1 MPAETHTHMRS
12 TPQRVAGRGE
22 HGMTMVEVMV
32 AMVILLVGVLG
43 SITLLD
49 VGNHATT
56 DNTTRDAAV
65 ALAREQLETAREV
78 TFTALP
84 DVTNVAAKVTSVL
97 PGVLPATLFATTFA
111 QFIPGVGTFIVPA
124 RKFVTQRLGVQF
136 DSTLWTCVLDDPS
149 DGIGP
154 APGNACTPVSVASGG
169 GGSSGSGAGSPTL
182 PLNIL
187 GIGITGGGQ
196 VIEAVCALLGTRGS
210 VIDSLLG
217 TGGLL
222 APLVSTGADTTYC
235 AGKGNVAFDR
245 EPADAVAITTVVN
258 FTYPGSTR
266 TGSVTQRVV
275 VPGPRVTS

>member
-1 MPAETHTHMRS
+1 MRT
-12 TPQRVAGRGE
+12 TPQHPTGRGE

-32 AMVILLVGVLG
+32 AMVVLLVGVLG

-56 DNTTRDAAV
+56 DNVTRDAAV

-78 TFTALP
+78 NFEALP
-84 DVTNVAAKVTSVL
+84 DVTNVATKLTSTL
-97 PGVLPATLFATTFA
+97 PGVLPASLFATTFA
-111 QFIPGVGTFIVPA
+111 QFIPGVGTFTVPA
-124 RKFVTQRLGVQF
+124 QKFFTKRLGVQY

-154 APGNACTPVSVASGG
+154 APGNACTPVSVANGG
-169 GGSSGSGAGSPTL
+169 GGTTSSGGGSPTL
-182 PLNIL
+182 PLNLL
-187 GIGITGGGQ
+187 GIAITGGGD
-196 VIEAVCALLGTRGS
+196 VIAAVCNLLGTRGS
-210 VIDSLLG
+210 IVDSLLG
-217 TGGLL
+217 SGSLL
-222 APLVSTGADTTYC
+222 APLVSAGADTSFC

-245 EPADAVAITTVVN
+245 QPADAVAITTVVN

>member
-1 MPAETHTHMRS
+1 MPADTHTHMRT
-12 TPQRVAGRGE
+12 TPQHAAGRGE
-22 HGMTMVEVMV
+22 HGMTLVEVMV

-43 SITLLD
+43 SMTLLD
-49 VGNHATT
+49 VGNDATT
-56 DNTTRDAAV
+56 DNNTRDAAT

-84 DVTNVAAKVTSVL
+84 DVTSVATKLTATL
-97 PGVLPATLFATTFA
+97 PGALIASRFATTFSH
-111 QFIPGVGTFIVPA
+111 FVPGAGMFIVPA
-124 RKFVTQRLGVQF
+124 QKFFTKRLGVQY

-154 APGNACTPVSVASGG
+154 APGNACTPVSVANGG
-169 GGSSGSGAGSPTL
+169 GGSSGSGGGSAAL

-187 GIGITGGGQ
+187 GIAITGGGQ
-196 VIEAVCALLGTRGS
+196 LIEAVCSLLGTRGS
-210 VIDSLLG
+210 VVDSLLG
-217 TGGLL
+217 SGSLL

-245 EPADAVAITTVVN
+245 QPADAVAITTVVD